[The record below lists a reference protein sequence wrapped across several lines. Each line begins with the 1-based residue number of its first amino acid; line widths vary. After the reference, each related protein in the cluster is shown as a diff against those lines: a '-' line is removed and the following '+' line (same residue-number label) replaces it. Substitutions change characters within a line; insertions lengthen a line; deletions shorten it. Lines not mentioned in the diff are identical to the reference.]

1 MSWCRVCFEHDCGI
15 DHGDNRRVRKR
26 KLKIKRPPTP
36 PPKEEKKEPTKKAP
50 SHTQLKLF

>member
-15 DHGDNRRVRKR
+15 DHGDRRVRK
-26 KLKIKRPPTP
+26 IKTTRPKPKP
-36 PPKEEKKEPTKKAP
+36 HPRKEEKKGPTKKAP